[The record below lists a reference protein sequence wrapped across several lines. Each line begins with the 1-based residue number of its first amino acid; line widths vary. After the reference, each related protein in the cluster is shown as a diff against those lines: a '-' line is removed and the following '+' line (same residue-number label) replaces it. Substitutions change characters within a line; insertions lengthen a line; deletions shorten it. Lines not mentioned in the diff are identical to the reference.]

1 MARMIFNQM
10 VLDKAEDSE
19 KLVFGKLKALPEDWT
34 VFHSVAMFDERLP
47 MRQSIS
53 DAEADFVVYHPK
65 EGILVLEV
73 KGGRVQYSGGQW
85 YVGARKAQPFG
96 QVRRN
101 KYCIKKLLE
110 RRLKDKA
117 AILFPFADAVCFPM
131 TSIQSAQALPPESEY
146 SFLPRA
152 VLDDPGRLYS
162 WIRKSLGIRL
172 AQELDEAMRPV
183 ESKPRSFAQLPAA
196 KEEDVLRVLCPDVDA
211 PADPSLYRAFAAEQA
226 ERLTMQQRNLVSALA
241 NFRRLSFRGCAGCGK
256 TFLALQ
262 KAKALADDGMRVLM
276 LCYNSLLAEKLRDAT
291 IAYPEIET
299 GAFFEF
305 CKEKLGIPP
314 ESIEKHEKD
323 SRMYTD
329 VLVNLLVDHFDKTG
343 IVPYD
348 AVIVDEGQ
356 DFTDLMWKGVRKLL
370 APNAV
375 FYVFYDPDQDVF
387 RGGKIPDFGIPPVS
401 LSDNCR
407 NTRAIAAGLRD
418 YATGTINVADGLP
431 EGTPPATL
439 VGNVRVNLAELLHR
453 IAPTTKGLK
462 SVVVL
467 GAHSLANTSIGENA
481 DLDGYT
487 LVQDPPANAPGNV
500 VRYYT
505 YMKFKGLE
513 APIVILVDVDETDP
527 RWDRVGLYTAM
538 SRASSELYILR
549 ASAPTSAAPA
559 RFDP

>member
-19 KLVFGKLKALPEDWT
+19 KLVFEKLKALPDDWT
-34 VFHSVAMFDERLP
+34 VFHSVAMFDERLL
-47 MRQSIS
+47 MRKVVS

-65 EGILVLEV
+65 EGMLVLEV
-73 KGGRVQYSGGQW
+73 KGGSVQYSGGQW
-85 YVGARKAQPFG
+85 YVGARKAHPFG

-117 AILFPFADAVCFPM
+117 VILFPFADAVCFPM
-131 TSIQSAQALPPESEY
+131 TTIQSAQALPPESEY
-146 SFLPRA
+146 AFLPRA
-152 VLDDPGRLYS
+152 VLDDPGRLYT
-162 WIRKSLGIRL
+162 WIRKSLGVRL
-172 AQELDEAMRPV
+172 AQDLDEAMRPLDA
-183 ESKPRSFAQLPAA
+183 KPRNFVQLPAA
-196 KEEDVLRVLCPDVDA
+196 KEDDILRALCPEVDVA
-211 PADPSLYRAFAAEQA
+211 ADPSLYRSFAADQT
-226 ERLTMQQRNLVSALA
+226 ERLTIQQRNLISALA

-291 IAYPEIET
+291 VAYPEIET

-305 CKEKLGIPP
+305 CKEKLGLKP
-314 ESIEKHEKD
+314 EDVEKHEKD

-329 VLVNLLVDHFDKTG
+329 ILVNLLVGRFGETG

-356 DFTDLMWKGVRKLL
+356 DFTDLMWKGVQKLL
-370 APNAV
+370 APNGV

-401 LSDNCR
+401 LSENCR

-431 EGTPPATL
+431 EGTPPVTL
-439 VGNVRVNLAELLHR
+439 VGNVRVNLTELLHR
-453 IAPTTKGLK
+453 VAPTAKDLQ
-462 SVVVL
+462 SIVVL

-487 LVQDPPANAPGNV
+487 IVQDPPANAPRNV

-513 APIVILVDVDETDP
+513 APIVILVDVDDKDP

-549 ASAPTSAAPA
+549 AAAPA
-559 RFDP
+559 APQKA